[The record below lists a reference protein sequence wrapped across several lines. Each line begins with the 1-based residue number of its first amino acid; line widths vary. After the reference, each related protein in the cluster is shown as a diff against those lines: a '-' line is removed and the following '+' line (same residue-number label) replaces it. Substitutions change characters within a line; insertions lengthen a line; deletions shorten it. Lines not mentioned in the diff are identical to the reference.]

1 MNDADSMRRLAARL
15 AARLKANEYPVP
27 QGALLQALS
36 SLLGFTNWEVFLS
49 KARTQPSSVLQ
60 VPRDP
65 EYFKTT
71 LYKIREALRPIPPV
85 GRRYEKEYSDS
96 HTNALL
102 GIEDLIAGIS
112 SLESAGFTSVNT
124 QAYTEAMDTF
134 RSAISFLELLRDG
147 SFDDSDWPDVDACI
161 EEANAFLEN
170 APISAIR
177 TEEDWRA
184 ENGLKPQAQQAVSE
198 DLKYSQAAW
207 VQEVSAGRTLLGY
220 SDWTAQQTKPAVS
233 KEATSANRSF
243 EGLARRATSMV
254 DMELIQ
260 ELSEEKATTSPS
272 CVVETSNDDDDREEI
287 AHGDYR
293 YYAPKV
299 SDLPWCCICNTR
311 HAFGTACPTEKA
323 TAKPILCGA
332 TETLAEP
339 VAWTTPFQWKSRQ
352 SERVL
357 KLTRKAQPEYG
368 FTVPLYAGSPPKA
381 QGMSEALASPT
392 LGVQD
397 EQAMSLVGHTVW
409 VTNFEHEKGNAVSV
423 FLSRKSA
430 ERRKTELATEFWSEE
445 IPHEPMPPAD
455 EIGDAYFRRLSEEG
469 REYFTI
475 DEAIIEA

>member
-1 MNDADSMRRLAARL
+1 MNDADLMRRIAARL
-15 AARLKANEYPVP
+15 AARLKANEHPVP

-49 KARTQPSSVLQ
+49 KAGTQPSSILQ

-65 EYFKTT
+65 EYFKAT
-71 LYKIREALRPIPPV
+71 LYKIRKALRPIPPV
-85 GRRYEKEYSDS
+85 GQRYEKQYSDS

-102 GIEDLIAGIS
+102 GVEDLIAGIS
-112 SLESAGFTSVNT
+112 SLESTDLTPVNA

-147 SFDDSDWPDVDACI
+147 SLDDSDWPDVDACI

-177 TEEDWRA
+177 TEEDWQA
-184 ENGLKPQAQQAVSE
+184 ENGLKPRAPQAVSE

-207 VQEVSAGRTLLGY
+207 VQEVSSGRTLLGY
-220 SDWTAQQTKPAVS
+220 SDWAAQQTKTLVP
-233 KEATSANRSF
+233 KESTSADRSF
-243 EGLARRATSMV
+243 
-254 DMELIQ
+254 
-260 ELSEEKATTSPS
+260 
-272 CVVETSNDDDDREEI
+272 DDREEI

-293 YYAPKV
+293 YYAPKAP
-299 SDLPWCCICNTR
+299 DLPWCCLCNTR
-311 HAFGTACPTEKA
+311 HALGTACPTEKA

-332 TETLAEP
+332 PETSAEP
-339 VAWTTPFQWKSRQ
+339 VAWTPPFQWKSRQ

-381 QGMSEALASPT
+381 QGMSETPASPT

-397 EQAMSLVGHTVW
+397 VQAMSLVGHTVW
-409 VTNFEHEKGNAVSV
+409 VTNFEHEKGNSVSV

-430 ERRKTELATEFWSEE
+430 EQRKTELATEFWSEE

-475 DEAIIEA
+475 DEAIIEP